1 MAGPSWL
8 EEEYHDT
15 KDGTTTG
22 AGANDPGEEEEE
34 DTRHQRSWQDWGGWN
49 DNRWHGGDWH

>member
-1 MAGPSWL
+1 MAEG

-15 KDGTTTG
+15 EDGTTTG
-22 AGANDPGEEEEE
+22 AGANDPGEEEEEE

-49 DNRWHGGDWH
+49 DNRWYGGDWH

>member
-22 AGANDPGEEEEE
+22 AGANDPGEEEE